1 MRPVVMREHLVAH
14 NGIGHLG
21 GGHQVHLQQPRLQR
35 ALGRPVVFEGVQQ
48 EGRALLNL
56 KKNSEKKSLNQ
67 LISRL
72 YTLLF
77 DKNK

>member
-1 MRPVVMREHLVAH
+1 MREHLVTH

-56 KKNSEKKSLNQ
+56 KKIMGKIVKS
-67 LISRL
+67 
-72 YTLLF
+72 F
-77 DKNK
+77 DFKTVYVII

>member
-1 MRPVVMREHLVAH
+1 MREHLVAH

-56 KKNSEKKSLNQ
+56 KK
-67 LISRL
+67 
-72 YTLLF
+72 
-77 DKNK
+77 

>member
-1 MRPVVMREHLVAH
+1 MREHLVAH

-35 ALGRPVVFEGVQQ
+35 ALSRPVVFEGVQQ

-56 KKNSEKKSLNQ
+56 KK
-67 LISRL
+67 
-72 YTLLF
+72 
-77 DKNK
+77 

>member
-1 MRPVVMREHLVAH
+1 MREHLVAH

-35 ALGRPVVFEGVQQ
+35 ALSRPVVFEGVQQ

-56 KKNSEKKSLNQ
+56 KKIMGKIVKS
-67 LISRL
+67 
-72 YTLLF
+72 F
-77 DKNK
+77 DFKTVYVII